1 MSTRTVDR
9 YVEAFDKPIK
19 QACEKGQSMIRAS
32 NVITARADYV
42 KFSGTLG
49 PYDRLKVTDIQQ
61 AVIDSFVKYGFAVYE
76 IAARRVGATP
86 VIAADALVAITAG
99 AATAA
104 SAAARMIGV
113 RRIRAP

>member
-61 AVIDSFVKYGFAVYE
+61 AVIDSFVKYGFAAKMEVYGDTYVP
-76 IAARRVGATP
+76 RDL
-86 VIAADALVAITAG
+86 ADDDGNGPEHRNYSLT
-99 AATAA
+99 
-104 SAAARMIGV
+104 V
-113 RRIRAP
+113 RW